1 MTGSG
6 TPLLPF
12 QISLEQTKCRRAD
25 TLSRTDGWTS
35 PAHRGHSLTNGW
47 PDIASTQRTFSHGQM
62 AGHRQHTADTLSRTD
77 GWTLPAHRGHSLTDR
92 WLDIASTPRI
102 PSHGQTPGHRQH
114 TADTL
119 SWTDGRTSPAN
130 RGRSLTDRWLYI
142 ASTPRTISHG
152 QTPGH
157 RQHTAVLCFLLRK
170 GSELNTYS
178 SSSVNKFV
186 GTVSKCVDKEIK
198 GRILAGNASKFG
210 PQHFYFHLLS

>member
-114 TADTL
+114 TA
-119 SWTDGRTSPAN
+119 
-130 RGRSLTDRWLYI
+130 
-142 ASTPRTISHG
+142 
-152 QTPGH
+152 
-157 RQHTAVLCFLLRK
+157 VLCFLLRK